1 MTLSVSPDT
10 VLDTDI
16 EAEAE
21 SAEARERG
29 TELIREHL
37 RGHLAQNPRSSYV
50 TWIATLHPENASVEI
65 DPRFLIPGNP
75 WMVVY
80 EETKFY
86 NGGPIDG
93 VIHEQQTR
101 NYSGFL
107 DLTVGM
113 AIALAGAC
121 SAFAIEVFALIIHYL
136 ADLFKGLTSLS
147 SNYTWTKYS
156 FGLLWLLLWHVMRLV
171 EYILLFVSVM
181 VIEILAI
188 VSFPVCALLGMSLE
202 VGLAAHQ
209 RTRRLSHF
217 TRWAC
222 RRPFYNVHPNSQDTN
237 MMMRPET
244 SVEINLET
252 IAVPTATVVAISDE
266 VPSAKVIAI
275 DDCEPGKG

>member
-1 MTLSVSPDT
+1 MTLSVSPDA
-10 VLDTDI
+10 VLDSNI

-21 SAEARERG
+21 AAEARERG

-65 DPRFLIPGNP
+65 DPRFLTPGNP
-75 WMVVY
+75 WMAIY

-86 NGGPIDG
+86 NGGSVDG

-101 NYSGFL
+101 TYSGFL

-113 AIALAGAC
+113 AIALAGAL
-121 SAFAIEVFALIIHYL
+121 SAFVIEVFALIIHYL
-136 ADLFKGLTSLS
+136 ADLFEGLTSLS
-147 SNYTWTKYS
+147 SNYTWMKYS

-181 VIEILAI
+181 VIEILAA
-188 VSFPVCALLGMSLE
+188 VSFLLCALLGMSLE

-222 RRPFYNVHPNSQDTN
+222 RRPFYNVHPNSQDTS
-237 MMMRPET
+237 MMPET
-244 SVEINLET
+244 SEAIDPET

-275 DDCEPGKG
+275 VDCESGKG